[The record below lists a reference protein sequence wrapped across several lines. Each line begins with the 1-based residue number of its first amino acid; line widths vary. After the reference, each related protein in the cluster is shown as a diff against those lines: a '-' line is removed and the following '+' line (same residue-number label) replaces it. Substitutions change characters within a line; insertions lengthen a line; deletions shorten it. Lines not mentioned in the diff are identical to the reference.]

1 MPTPLDPPEIP
12 LAPTPSVPR
21 PSVSWSGLV
30 ESAGLFG
37 VLATLTGFLAPL
49 HWAFELTS
57 HFRVQLA
64 VALSLLALISALGS
78 RRIPFLIFFLATL
91 ANLGPV
97 LWSSRPSGIAA
108 EFTATPLR
116 LLSINVHTDNR
127 RSDQLIELVQRLN
140 PDVLLLM
147 EVDNRWMEEIAVL
160 RTNYPTV
167 ISETREDNFGIALL
181 SRVPLRNTRV
191 EDLEGSEVPSITTEI
206 QLPGRIVHLL
216 GTHPVP
222 PGKPDYAQER
232 NLQLAAAGTWAG
244 KHPGSAI
251 ILGDLNTTPWSSY
264 FTKPLRAGRL
274 VRSHPNWGLFATWK
288 VSQPW
293 FRLPL
298 DHCLVS
304 PEIAVTRLEVGPEIG
319 SDHRPLL
326 VELAVPI
333 SAR

>member
-1 MPTPLDPPEIP
+1 MSMPVDPPEVP
-12 LAPTPSVPR
+12 LAPRTSVPQ

-49 HWAFELTS
+49 HWTFELTS

-64 VALSLLALISALGS
+64 VAVSVLALISALA
-78 RRIPFLIFFLATL
+78 RRRVSFLIFILTAL
-91 ANLGPV
+91 MNLGPV

-108 EFTATPLR
+108 ETSATPLR

-127 RSDQLIELVQRLN
+127 RSDQLIELVQRLS

-167 ISETREDNFGIALL
+167 IPEAREDNFGIALL

-206 QLPGRIVHLL
+206 QLPGRTLHLL

-232 NLQLAAAGTWAG
+232 NRQLAAAGAWAG
-244 KHPGSAI
+244 THPGSAV

-264 FTKPLRAGRL
+264 FTELLRAGRL

-288 VSQPW
+288 VSEPW
-293 FRLPL
+293 FHLPL

-304 PEIAVTRLEVGPEIG
+304 PEIAITRLEVGPEIG
-319 SDHRPLL
+319 SDHRPLI
-326 VELAVPI
+326 VELAVPT